1 MKSNSIPG
9 TTMVSLPVGNAL
21 VFSVAAP
28 FGVYYVRVVALAA
41 SGPIGVSPARALRQ
55 PATG

>member
-1 MKSNSIPG
+1 MKSNSTPG

-21 VFSVAAP
+21 VYSVTAP
-28 FGVYYVRVVALAA
+28 FGVYYVRVVAFAA